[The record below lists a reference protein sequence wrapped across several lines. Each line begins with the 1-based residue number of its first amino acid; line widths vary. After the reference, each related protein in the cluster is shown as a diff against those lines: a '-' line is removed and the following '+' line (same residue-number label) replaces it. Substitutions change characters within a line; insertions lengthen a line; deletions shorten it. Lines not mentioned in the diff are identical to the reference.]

1 MLLVK
6 AVVVRDEGPR
16 GAVGAVT
23 VPGYAAAEP
32 GLGAALEQPLHL
44 DAVAH
49 LGDGGR
55 WREMAGDGGRWREM
69 VGDGGRWREMVG
81 DGGSM

>member
-6 AVVVRDEGPR
+6 AIVVSNKGAR

-23 VPGYAAAEP
+23 VPRHAAAEP

-49 LGDGGR
+49 LGGSGR
-55 WREMAGDGGRWREM
+55 
-69 VGDGGRWREMVG
+69 
-81 DGGSM
+81 